1 MPGVPECPD
10 QKSRIEHMTRTR
22 PSGRKKSWKR
32 GTPRGALAAAKW
44 KAEREA
50 AEAAPRQLAM
60 AAANLRLYTY
70 WRSSCSY
77 RVRIALAHKG
87 LLPSVE
93 QVPVHLVRDGVRT
106 TALPAHPS

>member
-1 MPGVPECPD
+1 MGKRPGNEGASF
-10 QKSRIEHMTRTR
+10 SRQ
-22 PSGRKKSWKR
+22 G
-32 GTPRGALAAAKW
+32 LAAAKHR
-44 KAEREA
+44 ERGGGGSSQGPA
-50 AEAAPRQLAM
+50 AAPRLPPQLAM

>member
-1 MPGVPECPD
+1 MPNTDTE
-10 QKSRIEHMTRTR
+10 
-22 PSGRKKSWKR
+22 GRKKSWKR